1 VDPQPIQKAFGWG
14 FWELTIAWSPILPS
28 GSGRRRLTSAHVDSH
43 AAPSADG
50 LTVPQS
56 GMMARLALQSL
67 ASRRSRG
74 RPTSARGRV
83 RRPTHA
89 TCVTGLKPVATAPSS
104 SRRRGPR
111 LMEEWQKEGDA
122 SRLCQGRGAA
132 PAAVQLLE
140 PGAGVVIHRRWYAPC
155 GGHALPRRRRC
166 TPGNCRH
173 CPKAGADEGPGAR
186 GWTIRSCSSRGAS
199 SGASAPAAPRSAMAD
214 VIAWA
219 PNQRIGGPVWGTKS
233 ACVSA

>member
-1 VDPQPIQKAFGWG
+1 MDPQPIQKAFGWG

-122 SRLCQGRGAA
+122 SRLCQARGAA

-140 PGAGVVIHRRWYAPC
+140 PGAGVVIHRRLYAPVV
-155 GGHALPRRRRC
+155 
-166 TPGNCRH
+166 TPCLV
-173 CPKAGADEGPGAR
+173 AGGAR
-186 GWTIRSCSSRGAS
+186 PATAGT
-199 SGASAPAAPRSAMAD
+199 APKQGRTRAQAHADGRYAAVLRAAPRAGRRPQPPHGVQWPM
-214 VIAWA
+214 
-219 PNQRIGGPVWGTKS
+219 
-233 ACVSA
+233 